1 MKLSFYILSLIAT
14 AFFLQFPII
23 HLENYYSGEGVI
35 FDKTVHYPFVE
46 PTYSKPYKPNI
57 EDIKFSEKFIS
68 EHYYEYKTN
77 VLDSFHLDKSVI
89 KLKYKQPK
97 NVINKYYKYN
107 RQYAG
112 FINKNND
119 TIVYVGLLNF
129 ENKKKANNY
138 FEGWKENIFFG
149 FDGFYEKNQENF
161 LINLSKKEFVYKL
174 ITGK

>member
-1 MKLSFYILSLIAT
+1 M
-14 AFFLQFPII
+14 
-23 HLENYYSGEGVI
+23 
-35 FDKTVHYPFVE
+35 
-46 PTYSKPYKPNI
+46 
-57 EDIKFSEKFIS
+57 
-68 EHYYEYKTN
+68 
-77 VLDSFHLDKSVI
+77 DKSVI
-89 KLKYKQPK
+89 KSKYKNPK

-112 FINKNND
+112 FINKYND

-129 ENKKKANNY
+129 ENKRKANNY

-174 ITGK
+174 NTKK